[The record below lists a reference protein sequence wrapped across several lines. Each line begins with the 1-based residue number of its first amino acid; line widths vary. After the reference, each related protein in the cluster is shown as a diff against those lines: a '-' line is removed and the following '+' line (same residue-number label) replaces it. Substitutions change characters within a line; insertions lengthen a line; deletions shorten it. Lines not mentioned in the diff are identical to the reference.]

1 MATISIRM
9 DDTLKRQTEAV
20 LDELGLN
27 MTTAF
32 TMFAKAVV
40 RENGIPFPLKADPFY
55 SAANQEFLRR
65 AIENYES
72 GRVTLIPKTL
82 EELRSMEDDVYSN
95 PRNYCECN
103 LIILK

>member
-27 MTTAF
+27 MTTAV

-40 RENGIPFPLKADPFY
+40 RENGILFLPLKADPFY
-55 SAANQEFLRR
+55 SASNQEFLRR
-65 AIENYES
+65 TIEEYES
-72 GRVTLIPKTL
+72 GRVVPIPKTL
-82 EELRSMEDDVYSN
+82 EELRSMEEDV
-95 PRNYCECN
+95 
-103 LIILK
+103 